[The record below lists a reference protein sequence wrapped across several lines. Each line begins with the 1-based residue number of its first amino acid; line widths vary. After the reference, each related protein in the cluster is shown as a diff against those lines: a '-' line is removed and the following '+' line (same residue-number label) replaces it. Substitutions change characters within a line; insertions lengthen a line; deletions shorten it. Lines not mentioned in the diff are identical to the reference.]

1 MPAETPTDPPPPSLW
16 EVAKSWLTLP
26 TMPSLNETE
35 QQWRVHVFERNI
47 GLPIKAG
54 VLLVLFYYFFIA
66 KTAAEPASRQD
77 IALVG
82 LTWTYAHQVAQYVF
96 IGYMAINIGV
106 AFVLVGM
113 RSVSSLAL
121 QWTVFGL
128 ALIDGLFLALVLVLT
143 GGVKSMAYWLF
154 PLLALR
160 NSVSISAVVPQLG
173 LNFLLCAFFAGAVSV
188 EATIARMDEAAER
201 REELIEFT
209 GNWVW
214 PFDLGAE
221 FNLRLALL
229 AGLAVWAY
237 GMQVVL
243 DRQRRQVQ
251 EQHELALRREQ
262 MELSSR
268 LAAEIAHQL
277 KNPLAIINNASYT
290 LQKTVKEGKTIT
302 QQIAI
307 IREEVARSDQLI
319 TELMGYAK
327 LTDGKVE
334 KLDVRQELEEAL
346 LQALPPAVKYDIT
359 VHRQYADA
367 LPHLLALRKHVN
379 EIFVNLIQN
388 AREAMNGRGNL
399 WVTTAH
405 GPDHSILVTIEDD
418 GPGIRP
424 EHLERVFEPYF
435 TTREK
440 GTGLGLAIV
449 KHNTELYGGRVRVE
463 SALGKG
469 TRFILQFPARTLMRL
484 RR

>member
-1 MPAETPTDPPPPSLW
+1 M
-16 EVAKSWLTLP
+16 VKSWLTLP

-35 QQWRVHVFERNI
+35 QQWRAHLFERNI

-54 VLLVLFYYFFIA
+54 VLVVLFYYFFIA
-66 KTAAEPASRQD
+66 NTAAEPPARAD
-77 IALVG
+77 IALDEVA
-82 LTWTYAHQVAQYVF
+82 WTLAHQAAQYVF
-96 IGYMAINIGV
+96 IGYMAVNIGV

-113 RSVSSLAL
+113 GAVSSTAL
-121 QWTVFGL
+121 QWTVFGV
-128 ALIDGLFLALVLVLT
+128 ALIDGLFLALLLVLT
-143 GGVKSMAYWLF
+143 GGMNSVLYWLF
-154 PLLALR
+154 LVLVLR
-160 NSVSISAVVPQLG
+160 NSVSINAVVPQLG
-173 LNFLLCAFFAGAVSV
+173 LNFLTCALFTGAVSV
-188 EATIARMDEAAER
+188 EATIARLDASAGRVGEPV
-201 REELIEFT
+201 EFS
-209 GNWVW
+209 GNWVS
-214 PFDLGAE
+214 PFELGTA
-221 FNLRLALL
+221 FGLRLGLLL
-229 AGLAVWAY
+229 ALAVWAY
-237 GMQVVL
+237 GMQVLL
-243 DRQRRQVQ
+243 DRQRRKVL

-262 MELSSR
+262 IELSSR

-290 LQKTVKEGKTIT
+290 LHKTLKEGKTIT
-302 QQIAI
+302 QQIQI

-327 LTDGKVE
+327 LTDGRVE

-346 LQALPPAVKYDIT
+346 LQVLPPAVKYEVT

-367 LPHLLALRKHVN
+367 LPNLLALRKHVS
-379 EIFVNLIQN
+379 EIFVNLLQN
-388 AREAMNGRGNL
+388 SREAMNGRGNL

-405 GPDHSILVTIEDD
+405 GQDHSIMVTIEDD

-449 KHNTELYGGRVRVE
+449 KHNTELYGGRIRVE

-469 TRFILQFPARTLMRL
+469 TRFSLQFPARTLMRL